1 MGGTR
6 YVVAARRPASVRES
20 AKPQVMKPSA
30 VGARPRYT
38 IQPVEPPW
46 AEPIWRA
53 SCGANGVQAS
63 APMTAQQKTVWI
75 GVSRRRTTFWATTPA
90 A

>member
-46 AEPIWRA
+46 AEPI
-53 SCGANGVQAS
+53 
-63 APMTAQQKTVWI
+63 
-75 GVSRRRTTFWATTPA
+75 
-90 A
+90 